1 MKNFSNSKIVNVSLS
16 MVMLAMW
23 VSMKSYGQ
31 ELSKPIKIDC
41 TAFGT
46 QTQMGKT
53 FNVKIL
59 IEEFSE
65 PGDREILL
73 DSFKKAGSKGVF
85 NAVSKMHS
93 KGRISLPSTV
103 GYDINYAREIPSAS
117 GRTIRLVTNRPISI
131 GEVWTSSRS
140 MNYNLSIIELNL
152 PNDKD
157 AKGKGTLLPGA
168 ELKINKKTGEIELET
183 YKFPWRLENVTYW
196 GER

>member
-1 MKNFSNSKIVNVSLS
+1 MEKIMNSKITRRIAVIMVLSLL
-16 MVMLAMW
+16 VG
-23 VSMKSYGQ
+23 MKSYGQ
-31 ELSKPIKIDC
+31 ALSKPEKIDC
-41 TAFGT
+41 VAFGT
-46 QTQMGKT
+46 QTQLGKT

-59 IEEFSE
+59 IQEYSE

-73 DSFKKAGSKGVF
+73 DAFKKAGSKGLF

-140 MNYNLSIIELNL
+140 MNYNLSIVEFNL
-152 PNDKD
+152 PNEKD
-157 AKGKGTLLPGA
+157 AKGKGSLLPAA
-168 ELKINKKTGEIELET
+168 ELKINKKTGEIEIET
-183 YKFPWRLENVTYW
+183 YKFPWRLENVVTW
-196 GER
+196 DER